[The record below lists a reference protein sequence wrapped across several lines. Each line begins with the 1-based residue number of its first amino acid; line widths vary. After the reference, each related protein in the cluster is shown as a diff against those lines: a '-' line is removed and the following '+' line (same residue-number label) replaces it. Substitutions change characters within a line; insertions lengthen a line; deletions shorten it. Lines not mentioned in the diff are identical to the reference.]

1 MKKILFFIFFL
12 TIFNSNAEQ
21 KLTLVASVNNSIITN
36 LDISNEV
43 SLIKIM
49 NSNIKLGDNDL
60 KRAALE
66 NAIDE
71 ILKNLEIKENN
82 FSGVNQGLIDRQY
95 NGLIKKLSEN
105 NETIASDIKN
115 KIYKKI
121 ELDYK
126 WNSLIKQKYS
136 WKININMSE
145 INEKLQYRKN
155 ENEEIKDFLAS
166 KENLLVSEKNK
177 KLSIYSAI
185 HLDKI
190 KKKALIKFF

>member
-21 KLTLVASVNNSIITN
+21 KLTLVASVNNSVITS

-82 FSGVNQGLIDRQY
+82 FSGVNQGLVDRQY
-95 NGLIKKLSEN
+95 NGLIKKLSES

-145 INEKLQYRKN
+145 INEKLQSGKN
-155 ENEEIKDFLAS
+155 ETEETKDFLAE

-177 KLSIYSAI
+177 KLSIYSAM
-185 HLDKI
+185 HLDRI

>member
-21 KLTLVASVNNSIITN
+21 KLTLVASVNNSVITS

-71 ILKNLEIKENN
+71 ILKNLEIKKNN
-82 FSGVNQGLIDRQY
+82 FSGVNQGLVDRQY
-95 NGLIKKLSEN
+95 NVLIKKLSEN

-145 INEKLQYRKN
+145 INEKLQGGKN
-155 ENEEIKDFLAS
+155 ETEETKDFLAE

-177 KLSIYSAI
+177 KLSIYSAM
-185 HLDKI
+185 HLDRI

>member
-1 MKKILFFIFFL
+1 MKKILFFIFFF
-12 TIFNSNAEQ
+12 TIFDSNAEQ
-21 KLTLVASVNNSIITN
+21 KLTLVASVNNSIITS

-43 SLIKIM
+43 FLIKVM
-49 NSNIKLGDNDL
+49 NSNIKLNDNDL

-82 FSGVNQGLIDRQY
+82 FSGVNQGLVDRQY
-95 NGLIKKLSEN
+95 NGLIKKLSES

-185 HLDKI
+185 HLDRI

>member
-1 MKKILFFIFFL
+1 MKKILFFIFFF

-21 KLTLVASVNNSIITN
+21 KLTLIASVNNSVITS

-43 SLIKIM
+43 FLIKVI
-49 NSNIKLGDNDL
+49 NSNIKLNDNDL

-82 FSGVNQGLIDRQY
+82 FSGVNQGLVDRQY
-95 NGLIKKLSEN
+95 NVLIKKLSEN

-145 INEKLQYRKN
+145 INEKLQSGKN
-155 ENEEIKDFLAS
+155 ETEETKDFLAE

-177 KLSIYSAI
+177 KLSIYSAM
-185 HLDKI
+185 HLDRI

>member
-1 MKKILFFIFFL
+1 MKKILFFIFFF

-21 KLTLVASVNNSIITN
+21 KLTLIASVNNSVITS

-43 SLIKIM
+43 FLIKVI
-49 NSNIKLGDNDL
+49 NSNIKLNDNDL
-60 KRAALE
+60 KGAALE
-66 NAIDE
+66 NVIDE

-145 INEKLQYRKN
+145 INEKLQDRKN

>member
-21 KLTLVASVNNSIITN
+21 KLTLVASVNNSVITS

-82 FSGVNQGLIDRQY
+82 FSGVNQGLVDRQY
-95 NGLIKKLSEN
+95 NGLIKKLSES

>member
-1 MKKILFFIFFL
+1 MKKILFFIFFF

-21 KLTLVASVNNSIITN
+21 KLTLIASVNNSVITS

-43 SLIKIM
+43 FLIKVI
-49 NSNIKLGDNDL
+49 NSNIKLNDNDL
-60 KRAALE
+60 KGAALE
-66 NAIDE
+66 NVIDE

-145 INEKLQYRKN
+145 INEKLQDRKN

-166 KENLLVSEKNK
+166 KENLLASEKNK

>member
-1 MKKILFFIFFL
+1 MKKILFFIFFF

-21 KLTLVASVNNSIITN
+21 KLTLVASVNNSVITS

-43 SLIKIM
+43 FLIKVI
-49 NSNIKLGDNDL
+49 NSNIKLNDNDL
-60 KRAALE
+60 KGAALE
-66 NAIDE
+66 NVIDE

-82 FSGVNQGLIDRQY
+82 FSGVNQGLVDSQY

>member
-1 MKKILFFIFFL
+1 MKKILFFIFFF

-21 KLTLVASVNNSIITN
+21 KLTLIASVNNSVITS

-43 SLIKIM
+43 FLIKVM
-49 NSNIKLGDNDL
+49 NSNIKLNDNDL

-82 FSGVNQGLIDRQY
+82 FSGVNQGLVDRQY
-95 NGLIKKLSEN
+95 NGLIKKLSES

-145 INEKLQYRKN
+145 INEKLKDRKN

>member
-21 KLTLVASVNNSIITN
+21 KLTLVASVNNSVITS

-82 FSGVNQGLIDRQY
+82 FSGVNQGLVDRQY
-95 NGLIKKLSEN
+95 NGLIKKLSES

-145 INEKLQYRKN
+145 INEKLQDRKN
-155 ENEEIKDFLAS
+155 ENEETKDFLAA

>member
-1 MKKILFFIFFL
+1 MKKILFFIFFF

-21 KLTLVASVNNSIITN
+21 KLTLIASVNNSVITN

-43 SLIKIM
+43 FLIKVI
-49 NSNIKLGDNDL
+49 NSNIKLNDNDL
-60 KRAALE
+60 KGAALE
-66 NAIDE
+66 NVIDE

-82 FSGVNQGLIDRQY
+82 FSGVNQGLVDSQY
-95 NGLIKKLSEN
+95 NGLIKKLSES
-105 NETIASDIKN
+105 NETISSDIKN

-145 INEKLQYRKN
+145 INEKLQGGKN
-155 ENEEIKDFLAS
+155 ETEETKDFLAE

-177 KLSIYSAI
+177 KLSIYSAM
-185 HLDKI
+185 HLDRI

>member
-1 MKKILFFIFFL
+1 MKKILFFIFFF

-21 KLTLVASVNNSIITN
+21 KLTLIASVNNSVITS

-82 FSGVNQGLIDRQY
+82 FSGVNQGLVDRQY
-95 NGLIKKLSEN
+95 NGLIKKLSES

-145 INEKLQYRKN
+145 INEKLQGGKN
-155 ENEEIKDFLAS
+155 ETEETKDFLAE

-177 KLSIYSAI
+177 KLSIYSAM
-185 HLDKI
+185 HLDRI

>member
-21 KLTLVASVNNSIITN
+21 KLTLIASVNNSVITS

-43 SLIKIM
+43 FLIKVI
-49 NSNIKLGDNDL
+49 NSNIKLNDNDL
-60 KRAALE
+60 KGAALE
-66 NAIDE
+66 NVIDE

-145 INEKLQYRKN
+145 INEKLQGGKN
-155 ENEEIKDFLAS
+155 ETEETKDFLAE

-177 KLSIYSAI
+177 KLSIYSAM
-185 HLDKI
+185 HLDRI

>member
-21 KLTLVASVNNSIITN
+21 KLTLIASVNNSVITS

-43 SLIKIM
+43 FLIKVI
-49 NSNIKLGDNDL
+49 NSNIKLNDNDL
-60 KRAALE
+60 KGAALE
-66 NAIDE
+66 NVIDE

-177 KLSIYSAI
+177 KLSIYSAM
-185 HLDKI
+185 HLDRI

>member
-1 MKKILFFIFFL
+1 MKKILFFIFFF

-21 KLTLVASVNNSIITN
+21 KLTLVASVNNSVITS

-145 INEKLQYRKN
+145 INEKLQGGKN
-155 ENEEIKDFLAS
+155 ETEETKDFLAE

-177 KLSIYSAI
+177 KLSIYSAM
-185 HLDKI
+185 HLDRI

>member
-1 MKKILFFIFFL
+1 MKKILFFIFFF

-21 KLTLVASVNNSIITN
+21 KLTLIASVNNSVITS

-43 SLIKIM
+43 FLIKVM
-49 NSNIKLGDNDL
+49 NSNIKLNDNDL

-82 FSGVNQGLIDRQY
+82 FSGVNQGLVDRQY
-95 NGLIKKLSEN
+95 NGLIKKLSES

-145 INEKLQYRKN
+145 INEKLQDRKN
-155 ENEEIKDFLAS
+155 ENEETKDFLAA

>member
-1 MKKILFFIFFL
+1 MKKILFFIFFF

-21 KLTLVASVNNSIITN
+21 KLTLIASVNNSVITS

-43 SLIKIM
+43 FLIKVI
-49 NSNIKLGDNDL
+49 NSNIKLNDNDL
-60 KRAALE
+60 KGAALE
-66 NAIDE
+66 NVIDE

-136 WKININMSE
+136 WKVNINMSE
-145 INEKLQYRKN
+145 INEKLQDRKN

-166 KENLLVSEKNK
+166 KENLLASEKNK

>member
-1 MKKILFFIFFL
+1 MKKILFFIFFF
-12 TIFNSNAEQ
+12 TIFDSNAEQ
-21 KLTLVASVNNSIITN
+21 KLTLVASVNNSIITS

-43 SLIKIM
+43 FLIKVM
-49 NSNIKLGDNDL
+49 NSNIKLNDNDL

-82 FSGVNQGLIDRQY
+82 FSGVNQGLVDSQY
-95 NGLIKKLSEN
+95 NGLIKKLSES
-105 NETIASDIKN
+105 NETISSDIKN

-126 WNSLIKQKYS
+126 WNSLINQKYS

-145 INEKLQYRKN
+145 INEKLKDRKN
-155 ENEEIKDFLAS
+155 ENEETKDFLAT

-177 KLSIYSAI
+177 KLSIYSTI

-190 KKKALIKFF
+190 KKMALIKFF

>member
-1 MKKILFFIFFL
+1 MKKILFFIFFF

-21 KLTLVASVNNSIITN
+21 KLTLVASVNNSVITS

-43 SLIKIM
+43 FLIKVI
-49 NSNIKLGDNDL
+49 NSNIKLNDNDL
-60 KRAALE
+60 KGAALE
-66 NAIDE
+66 NVIDE

-82 FSGVNQGLIDRQY
+82 FSGVNQGLVDSQY

-177 KLSIYSAI
+177 KLSIYSAM
-185 HLDKI
+185 HLDRI

>member
-1 MKKILFFIFFL
+1 MKKILFFIFFF

-21 KLTLVASVNNSIITN
+21 KLTLIASVNNSVITS

-82 FSGVNQGLIDRQY
+82 FSGVNQGLVDRQY

-145 INEKLQYRKN
+145 INEKLQDRKN

>member
-1 MKKILFFIFFL
+1 MKKILFFIFFF

-21 KLTLVASVNNSIITN
+21 KLTLIASVNNSVITS

-43 SLIKIM
+43 FLIKVI
-49 NSNIKLGDNDL
+49 NSNIKLNDNDL
-60 KRAALE
+60 KGAALE
-66 NAIDE
+66 NVIDE

-82 FSGVNQGLIDRQY
+82 FSGVNQGLVDRQY
-95 NGLIKKLSEN
+95 NGLIKKLSES

-145 INEKLQYRKN
+145 INEKLQSGKN
-155 ENEEIKDFLAS
+155 ETEETKDFLAE

-177 KLSIYSAI
+177 KLSIYSAM
-185 HLDKI
+185 HLDRI

>member
-1 MKKILFFIFFL
+1 MKKILFFIFFF

-21 KLTLVASVNNSIITN
+21 KLTLIASVNNSVITS

-82 FSGVNQGLIDRQY
+82 FSGVNQGLVDRQY
-95 NGLIKKLSEN
+95 NVLIKKLSEN

-145 INEKLQYRKN
+145 INEKLQGGKN
-155 ENEEIKDFLAS
+155 ETEETKDFLAE

-177 KLSIYSAI
+177 KLSIYSAM
-185 HLDKI
+185 HLDRI

>member
-1 MKKILFFIFFL
+1 MKKILFFIFFF

-21 KLTLVASVNNSIITN
+21 KLTLIASVNNSVITS

-43 SLIKIM
+43 FLIKVI
-49 NSNIKLGDNDL
+49 NSNIKLNDNDL
-60 KRAALE
+60 KGAALE
-66 NAIDE
+66 NVIDE

-82 FSGVNQGLIDRQY
+82 FSGVNQGLVDRQY
-95 NGLIKKLSEN
+95 NGLIKKLSES

-145 INEKLQYRKN
+145 INEKLQDRKN
-155 ENEEIKDFLAS
+155 ENEETKDFLAA

-177 KLSIYSAI
+177 KQSIYSAI

>member
-1 MKKILFFIFFL
+1 MKKILFFIFFF

-21 KLTLVASVNNSIITN
+21 KLTLVASVNNSVITS

-43 SLIKIM
+43 FLIKVM
-49 NSNIKLGDNDL
+49 NSNIKLNDNDL

-82 FSGVNQGLIDRQY
+82 FSGVNQGLVDRQY
-95 NGLIKKLSEN
+95 NGLIKKLSES

-145 INEKLQYRKN
+145 INEKLQDRKN
-155 ENEEIKDFLAS
+155 ENEETKDFLAA

>member
-21 KLTLVASVNNSIITN
+21 KLTLVASVNNSVITS

-145 INEKLQYRKN
+145 INEKLQDRKN

>member
-1 MKKILFFIFFL
+1 MKKILFFIFFF

-21 KLTLVASVNNSIITN
+21 KLTLIASVNNSVITS

-43 SLIKIM
+43 FLIKVI
-49 NSNIKLGDNDL
+49 NSNIKLNDNDL
-60 KRAALE
+60 KGAALE
-66 NAIDE
+66 NVIDE

-95 NGLIKKLSEN
+95 NVLIKKLSEN

-145 INEKLQYRKN
+145 INEKLQDRKN

>member
-1 MKKILFFIFFL
+1 MKKILFFIFFF

-21 KLTLVASVNNSIITN
+21 KLTLIASVNNSVITS

-43 SLIKIM
+43 FLIKVI
-49 NSNIKLGDNDL
+49 NSNIKLNDNDL
-60 KRAALE
+60 KGAALE
-66 NAIDE
+66 NVIDE

>member
-21 KLTLVASVNNSIITN
+21 KLTLIASVNNSVITS

-43 SLIKIM
+43 FLIKVI
-49 NSNIKLGDNDL
+49 NSNIKLNDNDL
-60 KRAALE
+60 KGAALE
-66 NAIDE
+66 NVIDE

-145 INEKLQYRKN
+145 INEKLQDRKN